1 MHLSFSKEPKLPSI
15 NIEESWRK
23 RLIKEFEKPYMRE
36 LSAFLKMEKKE
47 GKEIFPIGSEIFSAF
62 NFTPFEKVKVVIL
75 GQDPY
80 HGRGQ
85 AHGLSFSV
93 KEGVQPPP
101 SLENIFKELK
111 SDIELARPKSG
122 SLEKWAEEGVLLLN
136 TVLTV
141 EKSKPASHQSKGW
154 ETFTDKVL
162 SLLNE
167 EKSHLVYILWGKKA
181 QEKGMFLDGDANL
194 IIKSA
199 HPSPYSAANG
209 FFDSKPFSK
218 TNEYLNENGIAS
230 INWKL

>member
-62 NFTPFEKVKVVIL
+62 NYTPFEKVKVVIL

-218 TNEYLNENGIAS
+218 TNKYLDAQCIPP
-230 INWKL
+230 INWQL

>member
-1 MHLSFSKEPKLPSI
+1 MSTI
-15 NIEESWRK
+15 NIEESWKK
-23 RLIKEFEKPYMRE
+23 RLIDEFKKPYMRK
-36 LSAFLKMEKKE
+36 LSDFLKAEKRE
-47 GKEIFPIGSEIFSAF
+47 GKEIFPVGSEIFSAF
-62 NFTPFEKVKVVIL
+62 DCTPFYKVKVVIL

-111 SDIELARPKSG
+111 SDVGFNRPKSG
-122 SLEKWAEEGVLLLN
+122 SLEKWAKEGVLLLN

-141 EKSKPASHQSKGW
+141 EKSKPASHQGKGW
-154 ETFTDKVL
+154 ENFTNKVL
-162 SLLNE
+162 SILNR
-167 EKSHLVYILWGKKA
+167 EKTNLVYILWGKKA
-181 QEKGMFLDGDANL
+181 QEKGVFLNENENL
-194 IIKSA
+194 IIQSA

-218 TNEYLNENGIAS
+218 TNKYLTDNGIS
-230 INWKL
+230 PINWEL

>member
-1 MHLSFSKEPKLPSI
+1 MSSI

-23 RLIKEFEKPYMRE
+23 RLIEEFEKPYMRE
-36 LSAFLKMEKKE
+36 LSAFLKAEKKE
-47 GKEIFPIGSEIFSAF
+47 GKEIFPIGSEILSAF
-62 NFTPFEKVKVVIL
+62 NLTPFKKVKVVIL

-111 SDIELARPKSG
+111 KDIALPRPKSG
-122 SLEKWAEEGVLLLN
+122 SLEKWAREGVLLLN

-141 EKSKPASHQSKGW
+141 EKSKPASHQGKGW
-154 ETFTDKVL
+154 EIFTDKVL

-167 EKSHLVYILWGKKA
+167 EKSNLVYILWGKKA
-181 QEKGMFLDGDANL
+181 QEKGTFLNGDSNL
-194 IIKSA
+194 VIKSA
-199 HPSPYSAANG
+199 HPSPYSAASG

-218 TNEYLNENGIAS
+218 TNEYLLSNKLS
-230 INWKL
+230 PINWEL

>member
-1 MHLSFSKEPKLPSI
+1 MHLRSNRETSLASI

-23 RLIKEFEKPYMRE
+23 RLIEEFEKPYMRE
-36 LSAFLKMEKKE
+36 LSTFLKAEKKE
-47 GKEIFPIGSEIFSAF
+47 GKEIFPIGSEILSAF

-111 SDIELARPKSG
+111 TDIGLPRPKSG
-122 SLEKWAEEGVLLLN
+122 SLEKWAREGVLLLN

-141 EKSKPASHQSKGW
+141 EKSKPASHQGKGW
-154 ETFTDKVL
+154 EIFTDKVL

-167 EKSHLVYILWGKKA
+167 EKSNLVYILWGKKA
-181 QEKGMFLDGDANL
+181 QEKGTFLNGNTNL

-199 HPSPYSAANG
+199 HPSPYSAASG

-218 TNEYLNENGIAS
+218 TNEYLISNNIS
-230 INWKL
+230 PINWEL

>member
-218 TNEYLNENGIAS
+218 TNKYLHDKCIPP
-230 INWKL
+230 INWEL

>member
-1 MHLSFSKEPKLPSI
+1 MHLSFSKEHKLSTI

-23 RLIKEFEKPYMRE
+23 RLIDEFKKPYMRQ
-36 LSAFLKMEKKE
+36 LSDFLKTEKKV

-62 NFTPFEKVKVVIL
+62 NFTPFDTVKVVIL

-93 KEGVQPPP
+93 KDGVQPPP

-111 SDIELARPKSG
+111 SDIGLARPKSG
-122 SLEKWAEEGVLLLN
+122 SLEKWAKEGVLLLN

-154 ETFTDKVL
+154 EIFTDKVL

-167 EKSHLVYILWGKKA
+167 EKTNLVYILWGKKA
-181 QEKGMFLDGDANL
+181 QEKGTFLNGDANL

-218 TNEYLNENGIAS
+218 TNEYLDDNGLS
-230 INWKL
+230 CINWEL

>member
-1 MHLSFSKEPKLPSI
+1 MHLSFSKEPKLPNI

>member
-1 MHLSFSKEPKLPSI
+1 MHLSFNKESSLSSI

-23 RLIKEFEKPYMRE
+23 RLIEEFEKPYMRE

-47 GKEIFPIGSEIFSAF
+47 GKEIFPIGSEILSAF
-62 NFTPFEKVKVVIL
+62 NLTPFEKVKVVIL

-93 KEGVQPPP
+93 KKGVQPPP

-111 SDIELARPKSG
+111 TDIAMPRPRSG
-122 SLEKWAEEGVLLLN
+122 SLEKWAGEGVLLLN

-141 EKSKPASHQSKGW
+141 EKGKPASHQGKGW
-154 ETFTDKVL
+154 EIFTDKVL

-167 EKSHLVYILWGKKA
+167 EKSNLVYILWGKKA
-181 QEKGMFLDGDANL
+181 QQKGTFLNGDTNL

-218 TNEYLNENGIAS
+218 ANEYLLFNNIS
-230 INWKL
+230 PINWEL

>member
-1 MHLSFSKEPKLPSI
+1 
-15 NIEESWRK
+15 
-23 RLIKEFEKPYMRE
+23 
-36 LSAFLKMEKKE
+36 MEKSTIQLPDTWLEHLKDE
-47 GKEIFPIGSEIFSAF
+47 FNQDYMIKLKSKLLELKKNKIIFYPPGKQIFNAF
-62 NFTPFEKVKVVIL
+62 NLTPLDKVKVVIL

-93 KEGVQPPP
+93 KDGVQPPP

-111 SDIELARPKSG
+111 SDIGLARPKSG
-122 SLEKWAEEGVLLLN
+122 SLEKWAKEGVLLLN

-141 EKSKPASHQSKGW
+141 EKSKPASHQNKGW
-154 ETFTDKVL
+154 EIFTDKVL

-167 EKSHLVYILWGKKA
+167 EKTNLVYILWGKKA
-181 QEKGMFLDGDANL
+181 QEKGTFLNGDANL

-218 TNEYLNENGIAS
+218 TNEYLDDNGLPF
-230 INWKL
+230 INWEL

>member
-111 SDIELARPKSG
+111 SDIALTRPKSG

-136 TVLTV
+136 SVLTV

-154 ETFTDKVL
+154 EIFTDKVL

>member
-1 MHLSFSKEPKLPSI
+1 MHLRSNRETSLASI

-23 RLIKEFEKPYMRE
+23 RLIEEFEKPYMRE
-36 LSAFLKMEKKE
+36 LSTFLKAEKKE
-47 GKEIFPIGSEIFSAF
+47 GKEIFPIGSEILSAF
-62 NFTPFEKVKVVIL
+62 NLTPFEKVKVVIL

-111 SDIELARPKSG
+111 TGIALPRPKSG
-122 SLEKWAEEGVLLLN
+122 SLEKWAREGVLLLN

-141 EKSKPASHQSKGW
+141 EKSKPASHQGKGW
-154 ETFTDKVL
+154 EIFTDKVL

-167 EKSHLVYILWGKKA
+167 EKSNLVYILWGKKA
-181 QEKGMFLDGDANL
+181 QEKGTFLNKNTNL

-199 HPSPYSAANG
+199 HPSPYSAASG

-218 TNEYLNENGIAS
+218 TNEYLISNNIS
-230 INWKL
+230 PINWEL